1 MDAGS
6 SLHASACWVYNLP
19 RVLLVFLLVQSWSVI
34 SRASG
39 NGQQTPESNPLL
51 LRRLTDLRDV
61 NFTLESAV
69 GLPDSADATVAPD
82 GEDITAVVHSIPTL
96 QSEVE
101 PAWDSVPESGGLH
114 KDDSAPSAM
123 RRTLS
128 SSDADSELSTEDRVT
143 RLRASFERNRHPWVR
158 DQ

>member
-1 MDAGS
+1 MS
-6 SLHASACWVYNLP
+6 
-19 RVLLVFLLVQSWSVI
+19 
-34 SRASG
+34 
-39 NGQQTPESNPLL
+39 
-51 LRRLTDLRDV
+51 
-61 NFTLESAV
+61 FTLDSAV

-82 GEDITAVVHSIPTL
+82 REAITGVVRSIATL
-96 QSEVE
+96 QSKVE
-101 PAWDSVPESGGLH
+101 PAWDSAPESGGLH
-114 KDDSAPSAM
+114 KDDSVPSAM